1 MTPPAD
7 GRLDFA
13 ERWLQDGLRVLRPAL
28 SVVQVSVDMT
38 AALRRLDDLGR
49 EGVRATPTH
58 LLVQAAARALAAN
71 PSLHQV
77 VAGNRRDRP
86 AQVDIGLSV
95 TGDTFV
101 NPVLVIERADRKTVA
116 EIAAEITRRA
126 PDAQA
131 ADRHMQD
138 LLRRWGWLVPFGSLR
153 RAMLRLLFRS
163 PAFRRRGAG
172 TFQVSTVA
180 GDWALTSTFATS
192 GVLIGGQVSSRVV
205 SVDGAPAVRPIMT
218 LTLSGDHGVWDGR
231 AAARFLAAVRAQLE
245 DAEI

>member
-1 MTPPAD
+1 VTPPAD